1 MLKKIKRLLGAKT
14 NTLLD
19 NLDNPIEQIDYSIKK
34 MKDKENELIVSLV
47 KVKSNK
53 KQLNSLIE
61 EKQQSIEELNSKA
74 KKMKKDGFSKQEV
87 KLVIE
92 RVQIEEQAKQ
102 KFETQLQKQDKIIQQ
117 LSEKRTEIENLITQW
132 QNKKRTIEAQQD
144 LNDVNQSLYGI
155 SDKDSKNNLNE
166 ELKNLKEA
174 EKKVEQ
180 GEFYSEALKEVNN
193 EISDDEKSNK
203 QSDEEIEE
211 IYEDL

>member
-34 MKDKENELIVSLV
+34 MKDKENELIDSLV

-53 KQLNSLIE
+53 KQLNSFIE

-92 RVQIEEQAKQ
+92 RMQIEEQAKQ